1 MELCLTPRII
11 RGNHLFPNTSMLL
24 ILYVQTIILE
34 EVSAKVTMNL
44 LADHLIGELNVV
56 NVLWFIYF
64 RSTYGVLHLI

>member
-1 MELCLTPRII
+1 MELCLTTRII
-11 RGNHLFPNTSMLL
+11 WVNHLFSNTSMLL

-44 LADHLIGELNVV
+44 LPDHLIGELNVV